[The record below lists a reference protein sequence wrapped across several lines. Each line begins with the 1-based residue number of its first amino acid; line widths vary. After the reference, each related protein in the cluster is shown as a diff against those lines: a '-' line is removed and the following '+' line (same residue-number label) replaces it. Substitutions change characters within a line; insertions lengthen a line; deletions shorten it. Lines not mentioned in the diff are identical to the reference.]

1 MLNPRPEE
9 SDDNVSDLV
18 DIDAAASVCVKR
30 REDPVEFVLGG
41 VELVH
46 AVSLMSYFCLLN
58 ILRRKVYLK
67 KFVKAKLSTFVF
79 IENSKERLC
88 YDPGWALLHKLF
100 LEIYTGFDLRG
111 NLNVNEEDK
120 TLYNTW
126 VISPAGYFS

>member
-46 AVSLMSYFCLLN
+46 AVSL
-58 ILRRKVYLK
+58 
-67 KFVKAKLSTFVF
+67 
-79 IENSKERLC
+79 RL
-88 YDPGWALLHKLF
+88 
-100 LEIYTGFDLRG
+100 
-111 NLNVNEEDK
+111 
-120 TLYNTW
+120 
-126 VISPAGYFS
+126 

>member
-9 SDDNVSDLV
+9 SNDNVSDLV
-18 DIDAAASVCVKR
+18 DIDAAASVCVKC

-46 AVSLMSYFCLLN
+46 AVSLMLYFYLLN
-58 ILRRKVYLK
+58 ISRRKVYLK
-67 KFVKAKLSTFVF
+67 KFVKAQLSTFVF
-79 IENSKERLC
+79 IENSKEWLC
-88 YDPGWALLHKLF
+88 YDPGWALLYKLF

-120 TLYNTW
+120 TLYTC

>member
-46 AVSLMSYFCLLN
+46 AVSLMLYFYLLN
-58 ILRRKVYLK
+58 ISRRKVYLK
-67 KFVKAKLSTFVF
+67 KFVKAQLSTFVF

-88 YDPGWALLHKLF
+88 YDPG
-100 LEIYTGFDLRG
+100 
-111 NLNVNEEDK
+111 
-120 TLYNTW
+120 
-126 VISPAGYFS
+126 